1 MLIEIRLILKF
12 MMWETKNYNRH
23 IAQYISR
30 SKGNQTMKL
39 AKLKE
44 YSMRKIFLDKLC
56 TKFGGETIYRP
67 FSKKSNIEHIFGS
80 IVLCSL
86 FLLYATLRA
95 IKVY

>member
-1 MLIEIRLILKF
+1 
-12 MMWETKNYNRH
+12 MWETKNYNTY

-39 AKLKE
+39 GKLKE
-44 YSMRKIFLDKLC
+44 YSMRKIFLEKLC
-56 TKFGGETIYRP
+56 TRSGGETIYRP
-67 FSKKSNIEHIFGS
+67 FSKKRKIEHIFGS

-86 FLLYATLRA
+86 FLLYTTLRA